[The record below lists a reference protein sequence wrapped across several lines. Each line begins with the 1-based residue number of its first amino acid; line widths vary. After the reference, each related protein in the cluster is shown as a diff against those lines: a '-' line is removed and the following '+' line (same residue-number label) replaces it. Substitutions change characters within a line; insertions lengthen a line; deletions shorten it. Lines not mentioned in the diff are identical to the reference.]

1 MNSSIHTYISK
12 CLKNLKNLPSCSI
25 SYKVLLSEYSF
36 KKSASN
42 ISDFEEQCSYG
53 KKIVGITLQLL

>member
-12 CLKNLKNLPSCSI
+12 CLKNLPSCSI

-42 ISDFEEQCSYG
+42 ISDFEEQCSYE
-53 KKIVGITLQLL
+53 KKTVGIILQVL